1 MYNLQKPNTHTRRLQ
16 MKHPKLVVGYLM
28 NDELFVKS
36 VPLSKSHDW
45 LKWLE
50 VEELTEFFAELLEL
64 VTQISEEKEDSET
77 LEVFLDLWREAGLA
91 KENEAPFWES
101 LRDSLEATLEG
112 ENDAPFWESLRDSL
126 EATFKQR
133 DLVDIAEAEQELDAP
148 WIDIIEVQQE
158 QDSTP
163 HKTYTEPVHVIDV
176 TERQRDH
183 YLASPIFG
191 LPFSPRI
198 HTCLERENVETVRD
212 LVTKTEEELL
222 EYKNFGMASL
232 HEVKERLA
240 YMGLSLGMDLDD
252 EDYDEE
258 DRV

>member
-1 MYNLQKPNTHTRRLQ
+1 

-50 VEELTEFFAELLEL
+50 VEELTEFFWELLKL
-64 VTQISEEKEDSET
+64 VTQISEEKENSET
-77 LEVFLDLWREAGLA
+77 LKVFLDLWREEALA
-91 KENEAPFWES
+91 KENNAPFWES

>member
-1 MYNLQKPNTHTRRLQ
+1 

-64 VTQISEEKEDSET
+64 VTQISEEKENSET
-77 LEVFLDLWREAGLA
+77 LKVFLDLWREEALA
-91 KENEAPFWES
+91 KENNAPFWES
-101 LRDSLEATLEG
+101 LRDSLEA
-112 ENDAPFWESLRDSL
+112 P
-126 EATFKQR
+126 FKQR

-183 YLASPIFG
+183 YLAYPIFG

>member
-1 MYNLQKPNTHTRRLQ
+1 

-45 LKWLE
+45 LKSLG
-50 VEELTEFFAELLEL
+50 VEELTEFFAELLKL
-64 VTQISEEKEDSET
+64 VTQISEEKENSET

-91 KENEAPFWES
+91 KENE
-101 LRDSLEATLEG
+101 
-112 ENDAPFWESLRDSL
+112 APFWESLRDSL

>member
-1 MYNLQKPNTHTRRLQ
+1 

-101 LRDSLEATLEG
+101 LRDSLEATLGG

-126 EATFKQR
+126 EAPFKQR

-183 YLASPIFG
+183 YLAYPIFG

>member
-1 MYNLQKPNTHTRRLQ
+1 

-101 LRDSLEATLEG
+101 LRDSLEGTLKG
-112 ENDAPFWESLRDSL
+112 EDHAPPWESLRDSL
-126 EATFKQR
+126 EAILINSER
-133 DLVDIAEAEQELDAP
+133 DIFADIAEAEQELDAP
-148 WIDIIEVQQE
+148 WIDIVEVQPE
-158 QDSTP
+158 QRSTAR
-163 HKTYTEPVHVIDV
+163 KIYVEPEPVIDV
-176 TERQRDH
+176 TEQQRDT
-183 YLASPIFG
+183 YLLQFTCE
-191 LPFSPRI
+191 LELSPRA
-198 HTCLERENVETVRD
+198 HNCLERANIQTVRE

-222 EYKNFGMASL
+222 QYKNLGQTTL
-232 HEVKERLA
+232 NEIKHQLA
-240 YMGLSLGMDLDD
+240 IRGLYLGMDLDAEDYEED
-252 EDYDEE
+252 EDIYSE
-258 DRV
+258 DTE

>member
-1 MYNLQKPNTHTRRLQ
+1 

-45 LKWLE
+45 LKSLG
-50 VEELTEFFAELLEL
+50 VEELTEFFGELLKL
-64 VTQISEEKEDSET
+64 VTQISEEKENSET
-77 LEVFLDLWREAGLA
+77 LKVFLDLWREEALA
-91 KENEAPFWES
+91 KENNAPFWES

>member
-1 MYNLQKPNTHTRRLQ
+1 

-50 VEELTEFFAELLEL
+50 VEELTEFFWELLKL
-64 VTQISEEKEDSET
+64 VTQISEEKENSET
-77 LEVFLDLWREAGLA
+77 LKVFLDLWREEALA
-91 KENEAPFWES
+91 KENNAPFWES
-101 LRDSLEATLEG
+101 LRDSLEA
-112 ENDAPFWESLRDSL
+112 P
-126 EATFKQR
+126 FKQR

-232 HEVKERLA
+232 HEVKKRLA

>member
-1 MYNLQKPNTHTRRLQ
+1 

-50 VEELTEFFAELLEL
+50 VEELTEFFGELLKL
-64 VTQISEEKEDSET
+64 VTQISEEKENSET
-77 LEVFLDLWREAGLA
+77 LKVFLDLWREEALA
-91 KENEAPFWES
+91 KENNAPFWES
-101 LRDSLEATLEG
+101 LRDSLEATLGG

>member
-1 MYNLQKPNTHTRRLQ
+1 

-50 VEELTEFFAELLEL
+50 VEELTEFFWELLKL
-64 VTQISEEKEDSET
+64 VTQISEEKENSET
-77 LEVFLDLWREAGLA
+77 LKVFLDLWREEALA
-91 KENEAPFWES
+91 KENNAPFWES
-101 LRDSLEATLEG
+101 LRDSLEA
-112 ENDAPFWESLRDSL
+112 P
-126 EATFKQR
+126 FKQR

>member
-1 MYNLQKPNTHTRRLQ
+1 

>member
-1 MYNLQKPNTHTRRLQ
+1 

-50 VEELTEFFAELLEL
+50 VEELTEFFGELLKL
-64 VTQISEEKEDSET
+64 VTQISEEKENSET
-77 LEVFLDLWREAGLA
+77 LKVFLDLWREEALA
-91 KENEAPFWES
+91 KENNAPFWES
-101 LRDSLEATLEG
+101 LRDSLEATLGG

-126 EATFKQR
+126 EAPFKQR

>member
-1 MYNLQKPNTHTRRLQ
+1 

-50 VEELTEFFAELLEL
+50 VEELTEFFGELLKL
-64 VTQISEEKEDSET
+64 VTQISEEKENSET
-77 LEVFLDLWREAGLA
+77 LKVFLDLWREEALA
-91 KENEAPFWES
+91 KENNAPFWES

>member
-1 MYNLQKPNTHTRRLQ
+1 

-64 VTQISEEKEDSET
+64 VTQISEEKENSET

-112 ENDAPFWESLRDSL
+112 ENDAPPWESLRDSL
-126 EATFKQR
+126 EAILINSER
-133 DLVDIAEAEQELDAP
+133 DIFADIAEAEQELDAP
-148 WIDIIEVQQE
+148 WIDIVEVQPE
-158 QDSTP
+158 QRSTAR
-163 HKTYTEPVHVIDV
+163 KIYVEPEPVIDV
-176 TERQRDH
+176 TEQQRDT
-183 YLASPIFG
+183 YLLQFTCE
-191 LPFSPRI
+191 LELSPRATTVLKGQI
-198 HTCLERENVETVRD
+198 SKPSENSSQKR
-212 LVTKTEEELL
+212 K
-222 EYKNFGMASL
+222 KNCCYTRISDKRHL
-232 HEVKERLA
+232 NEIKNQLA
-240 YMGLSLGMDLDD
+240 YQGPFPRNGPGCRGLRRG
-252 EDYDEE
+252 
-258 DRV
+258 

>member
-1 MYNLQKPNTHTRRLQ
+1 

-50 VEELTEFFAELLEL
+50 VEELTEFFGELLKL
-64 VTQISEEKEDSET
+64 VTQISEEKENSET
-77 LEVFLDLWREAGLA
+77 LKVFLDLWREEALA
-91 KENEAPFWES
+91 KENKAPFWES

>member
-1 MYNLQKPNTHTRRLQ
+1 

-77 LEVFLDLWREAGLA
+77 LKVFLDLWREEALA
-91 KENEAPFWES
+91 KENNAPFWES
-101 LRDSLEATLEG
+101 LRDSLEA
-112 ENDAPFWESLRDSL
+112 P
-126 EATFKQR
+126 FKQR

-183 YLASPIFG
+183 YLAYPIFG

-232 HEVKERLA
+232 HEVKKRLA

>member
-1 MYNLQKPNTHTRRLQ
+1 

-50 VEELTEFFAELLEL
+50 VEELTEFFGELLKL
-64 VTQISEEKEDSET
+64 VTQISEEKENSET
-77 LEVFLDLWREAGLA
+77 LKVFLDLWREEALA
-91 KENEAPFWES
+91 KENNAPFWES
-101 LRDSLEATLEG
+101 LRDSLEATLGG

-126 EATFKQR
+126 EAPFKQR

-232 HEVKERLA
+232 HEVKKRLA

>member
-1 MYNLQKPNTHTRRLQ
+1 MTRRF
-16 MKHPKLVVGYLM
+16 G
-28 NDELFVKS
+28 N
-36 VPLSKSHDW
+36 LSEIRSK
-45 LKWLE
+45 
-50 VEELTEFFAELLEL
+50 
-64 VTQISEEKEDSET
+64 Q
-77 LEVFLDLWREAGLA
+77 
-91 KENEAPFWES
+91 P
-101 LRDSLEATLEG
+101 
-112 ENDAPFWESLRDSL
+112 
-126 EATFKQR
+126 FKQR

>member
-1 MYNLQKPNTHTRRLQ
+1 

-50 VEELTEFFAELLEL
+50 VEELTEFFGELLKL
-64 VTQISEEKEDSET
+64 VTQISEEKENSET
-77 LEVFLDLWREAGLA
+77 LKVFFDLWREEALA
-91 KENEAPFWES
+91 KENNAPFWES

-198 HTCLERENVETVRD
+198 HTCLERENVETVRE